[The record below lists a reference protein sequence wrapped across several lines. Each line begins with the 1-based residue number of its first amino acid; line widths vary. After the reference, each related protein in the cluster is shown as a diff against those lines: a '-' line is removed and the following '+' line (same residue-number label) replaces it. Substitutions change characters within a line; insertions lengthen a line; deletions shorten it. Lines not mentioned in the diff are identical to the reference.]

1 MAFVIN
7 GGGDKGANFQHFTDL
22 CCTAYQ
28 ELRRHTNLIINLL
41 ELVGRVRRADKEDRG
56 RRVGSLAWQSFDCAI
71 GAPLLRSQGSSTCEL
86 WSSTG

>member
-41 ELVGRVRRADKEDRG
+41 ELVGRVGGADKEGRG
-56 RRVGSLAWQSFDCAI
+56 QEG
-71 GAPLLRSQGSSTCEL
+71 G
-86 WSSTG
+86 